1 MNRKLSRLIEKFIS
15 FVGDQQFTIFI
26 NGNIVSLTVYGSIEQ
41 EKIEDL
47 CDIAE
52 RIGGPQGF
60 STERGLYYHSY
71 DFNWKD

>member
-26 NGNIVSLTVYGSIEQ
+26 DGNIVTLTVYGSIEQ

-47 CDIAE
+47 YDISE
-52 RIGGPQGF
+52 NIGGSQGF
-60 STERGLYYHSY
+60 DTEHDLYYYSY
-71 DFNWKD
+71 RFNWKD